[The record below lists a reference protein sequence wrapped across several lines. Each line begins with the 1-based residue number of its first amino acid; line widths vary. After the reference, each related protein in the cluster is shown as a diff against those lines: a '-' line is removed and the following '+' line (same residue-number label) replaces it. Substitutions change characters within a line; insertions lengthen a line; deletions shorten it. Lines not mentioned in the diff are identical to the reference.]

1 MCTTQ
6 PKMIRRL
13 NKKAA
18 AFKILNYSILR
29 ILFIAL
35 LFYII
40 YLFAYSQI
48 KINIDIEDTKSL
60 IFVKRLLYS
69 PNSISYTDPIT
80 GRTYP
85 GIIDLERFDPTIPEK
100 AFNFSKNNLA
110 AKIELTNL
118 ENNEKKEIYLNKK
131 WYDRWEPLTKFE
143 QYKKTIKQRYV
154 LINDKGKLKKG
165 LLRID
170 VVLSNA

>member
-1 MCTTQ
+1 
-6 PKMIRRL
+6 MIKEAL
-13 NKKAA
+13 NKKAVS
-18 AFKILNYSILR
+18 FKMLNYSILR

-35 LFYII
+35 LFYIV

-48 KINIDIEDTKSL
+48 KVNIDIDDTKSL

-69 PNSISYTDPIT
+69 PNSIAYTNSIT

-85 GIIDLERFDPTIPEK
+85 GIIDLDRFNSATLEK
-100 AFNFSKNNLA
+100 AFNFSKNNIA
-110 AKIELTNL
+110 AKIELTDL
-118 ENNEKKEIYLNKK
+118 EGNEKKEIYLNKK

-154 LINDKGKLKKG
+154 LINDNGKLKKG